1 MGTAMVPA
9 ARQPNAEENLIASSC
24 RIGCLLVAI
33 LLLGCTHWEP
43 FPTPT
48 PDAEAPRLPTA
59 LRVWTS
65 DRQGTELSWPLV
77 RADTLYGRSRG
88 DTLAFP
94 LSDIQRLEGQR
105 LKVARTVAT
114 VVGSSALLIT
124 VGLLGGGLE

>member
-1 MGTAMVPA
+1 V
-9 ARQPNAEENLIASSC
+9 C
-24 RIGCLLVAI
+24 RVGYLLGVA

-48 PDAEAPRLPTA
+48 PDAEAPHLPTS

-65 DRQGTELSWPLV
+65 DHQGTELSWPLV

-94 LSDIQRLEGQR
+94 LSGIQRLERQR
-105 LKVARTVAT
+105 LEVARTVGV
-114 VVGSSALLIT
+114 VVGSPVLLFLA
-124 VGLLGGGLE
+124 VYYGGGWE